1 MSIALSQHTTTPAD
15 WQPAAQQTRR
25 LAGLP
30 ESWRADVG
38 IVLGSGLGAAA
49 EHIAEGDSCELR
61 MGEIPGLAA
70 PHVAGHRGRWLFARC
85 GRHRV
90 IVQQGRIHS
99 YEGHST
105 AAITAHIRLMVA

>member
-15 WQPAAQQTRR
+15 WQPAAQQTLR

-61 MGEIPGLAA
+61 MGKFQASQLRTWPDIVVAGCSLAA
-70 PHVAGHRGRWLFARC
+70 GG
-85 GRHRV
+85 
-90 IVQQGRIHS
+90 I
-99 YEGHST
+99 E
-105 AAITAHIRLMVA
+105 